1 MRTSR
6 TGLDSTKFECVALRR
21 SPASCSSAAWRTT
34 YCSTPTRCSPDYTTG
49 RPIRTLHVGK
59 VAQRHAT
66 RPSNDERGS
75 IEHEHEHE
83 HEHERARRTEA
94 LHQVRSSASMD
105 SSSAEDT
112 RHAQDLEGEGVRLL
126 LLLAQIELHEE
137 PRLETR

>member
-21 SPASCSSAAWRTT
+21 SPASCSSAAWPST

-59 VAQRHAT
+59 VAQRPAT

-94 LHQVRSSASMD
+94 LHQVRSSALMD
-105 SSSAEDT
+105 SSSAEERPESCRIVGDDAVDT
-112 RHAQDLEGEGVRLL
+112 QREEATGFLELVDG
-126 LLLAQIELHEE
+126 
-137 PRLETR
+137 